1 MADSRQLVLVIS
13 TSNYYQHDAA
23 LRNVTGLGVETQYCF
38 GEKQVLLK
46 CVHLNQNSAVIQC
59 EWHLTCEGY
68 TIGGS

>member
-23 LRNVTGLGVETQYCF
+23 LRSVTGLGVETQYCF

-46 CVHLNQNSAVIQC
+46 CVYLNPVKAT
-59 EWHLTCEGY
+59 L
-68 TIGGS
+68 